1 MPRIAIR
8 QLHRE
13 NTPADSPESYYRRN
27 VMIPL
32 LNHILVEMKERLGTT
47 QQTKIRLLGLIP
59 SIASS
64 YQLSSIS
71 ESGKVFDSYLPCPQL
86 LEMEF
91 CRWKTRFL
99 SVTVDKQPS
108 TLHGALKECDP
119 DAFPNLRQLLVIAC
133 TLPITTYENE

>member
-1 MPRIAIR
+1 
-8 QLHRE
+8 
-13 NTPADSPESYYRRN
+13 
-27 VMIPL
+27 MIPL

-47 QQTKIRLLGLIP
+47 QQTKSRLLGLIP

-71 ESGKVFDSYLPCPQL
+71 EIGKVFCSYLPRPQL

-91 CRWKTRFL
+91 RRWKTRSL

-108 TLHGALKECDP
+108 T
-119 DAFPNLRQLLVIAC
+119 QL
-133 TLPITTYENE
+133 